1 MATICRHH
9 VIAAMQGIPQAN
21 RDQVT
26 LLGKAGINPN
36 VIETPNQRVHTEQV
50 ARLFQLVMLTL
61 DDEFMGFSAAPSRVG
76 SFALMSELI
85 PQCLTLGEQLRKSAK
100 FYNITHPGV
109 DFRLVEIGSE
119 AHFTIN
125 LSTNTHDEEHFLREF
140 LLVIWHRFPSWL
152 VGAPIPLKAV
162 EFSFVKP
169 AHHQELNVMFPCR
182 IAYGK
187 PHNRLI
193 FDRRYLQKNLTRTR
207 QELEDFVNRSPFD
220 IMTIP
225 GREQT
230 LESQIERLLAPK
242 DSEQAGLFTL
252 QDVATALRIS
262 PQTIQRRLAQHD
274 TSFNTIKENWR
285 REKAL
290 KMLQTT
296 QFSIEEISERLGF
309 AEARS
314 FTRAF
319 KNWTGLSPRKF
330 RKMF

>member
-1 MATICRHH
+1 
-9 VIAAMQGIPQAN
+9 
-21 RDQVT
+21 
-26 LLGKAGINPN
+26 
-36 VIETPNQRVHTEQV
+36 
-50 ARLFQLVMLTL
+50 
-61 DDEFMGFSAAPSRVG
+61 
-76 SFALMSELI
+76 
-85 PQCLTLGEQLRKSAK
+85 
-100 FYNITHPGV
+100 
-109 DFRLVEIGSE
+109 
-119 AHFTIN
+119 
-125 LSTNTHDEEHFLREF
+125 
-140 LLVIWHRFPSWL
+140 
-152 VGAPIPLKAV
+152 
-162 EFSFVKP
+162 
-169 AHHQELNVMFPCR
+169 MFPCK
-182 IAYGK
+182 IIYGK
-187 PHNRLI
+187 PHNRLV

-207 QELEDFVNRSPFD
+207 QELEQFVNRSPFD

-242 DSEQAGLFTL
+242 DNEQAGKFTL
-252 QDVATALRIS
+252 HDVAAALRIS

>member
-1 MATICRHH
+1 
-9 VIAAMQGIPQAN
+9 
-21 RDQVT
+21 
-26 LLGKAGINPN
+26 
-36 VIETPNQRVHTEQV
+36 
-50 ARLFQLVMLTL
+50 
-61 DDEFMGFSAAPSRVG
+61 
-76 SFALMSELI
+76 
-85 PQCLTLGEQLRKSAK
+85 
-100 FYNITHPGV
+100 
-109 DFRLVEIGSE
+109 
-119 AHFTIN
+119 
-125 LSTNTHDEEHFLREF
+125 
-140 LLVIWHRFPSWL
+140 
-152 VGAPIPLKAV
+152 
-162 EFSFVKP
+162 
-169 AHHQELNVMFPCR
+169 
-182 IAYGK
+182 
-187 PHNRLI
+187 
-193 FDRRYLQKNLTRTR
+193 
-207 QELEDFVNRSPFD
+207 
-220 IMTIP
+220 MTIP

-242 DSEQAGLFTL
+242 DSEQAGRFTL

>member
-1 MATICRHH
+1 MATICQHH
-9 VIAAMQGIPQAN
+9 VTTAMEGIPDAQ
-21 RDQVT
+21 RDPAT

-36 VIETPNQRVHTEQV
+36 VMESPEQRVHTDQV

-61 DDEFMGFSAAPSRVG
+61 DDEFMGFAPSPSRVG

-100 FYNITHPGV
+100 FYNITHPGI
-109 DFRLVEIGSE
+109 DFRLTETGSE
-119 AHFTIN
+119 AHFSIN
-125 LSTNTHDEEHFLREF
+125 LTSNARDSNHFLREF

-152 VGAPIPLKAV
+152 IGEPIPLKAV
-162 EFSFVKP
+162 EFSFSRP
-169 AHHQELNVMFPCR
+169 AHHQELGVMFPCK
-182 IAYGK
+182 IGYGK

-207 QELEDFVNRSPFD
+207 QELEQFVNRSPFD

-230 LESQIERLLAPK
+230 LESQIERMLAPK
-242 DSEQAGLFTL
+242 DNEQAGKFTL
-252 QDVATALRIS
+252 RDVAAALRIS

-274 TSFNTIKENWR
+274 KSFNTIKENWR